1 MSDAYPSE
9 VWATD
14 GEVEQLDG
22 VTDPPTGLPYIAKG
36 VGPTSSPSYEVQYN
50 RRQQRANKVLEV
62 PGGGRVVA
70 DGDLSIGVFP
80 FDYTLGGTAKRFIG
94 ATNGSVA
101 DDDTSYVYIDSSNA
115 LQVVADGA
123 GWPGDPTSY
132 FPLAEV
138 TAADGS
144 ITTVRDVRGRGR
156 NAVVGALDG
165 RHTGE
170 LATNGGI
177 PMIFSAALTAGST
190 VSIHDGNAPFAYRV
204 IDAWSVAMSADGG
217 SWQLED
223 GANGITDTVTV
234 TATDRAIDRAGQID
248 DLYHEISADGTLRV
262 VGDGSSADVVVYVLA
277 VRVS

>member
-1 MSDAYPSE
+1 MSDVYPSE
-9 VWATD
+9 VWVTE

-70 DGDLSIGVFP
+70 DGDLSVGVFP
-80 FDYTLGGTAKRFIG
+80 FDYTLGGAAKRFLG
-94 ATNGSVA
+94 ATNESVL
-101 DDDTSYVYIDSSNA
+101 DDGTSYVYIDSSNA
-115 LQVVADGA
+115 LQVVADA
-123 GWPGDPTSY
+123 DGWPTDPTLY

-144 ITTVRDVRGRGR
+144 ITSVRDVRGRGR
-156 NAVVGALDG
+156 NTVVGALEG

-170 LATNGGI
+170 LGVNGGI
-177 PMIFSAALTAGST
+177 PMVFTAALVAGST

-204 IDAWSVAMSADGG
+204 VDAWSVAMSGDGG

-223 GANGITDTVTV
+223 GASAITDTVAV
-234 TATDRAIDRAGQID
+234 TATDGAIDRAGHID
-248 DLYHEISADGTLRV
+248 DAYHEIGAEGTLRV
-262 VGDGSSADVVVYVLA
+262 VGDGSIADVAVYILA

>member
-1 MSDAYPSE
+1 MYPSE

-14 GEVEQLDG
+14 AEVEQLDG
-22 VTDPPTGLPYIAKG
+22 VTDLPTGLPYIAKG

-62 PGGGRVVA
+62 SGGGRVVA

-80 FDYTLGGTAKRFIG
+80 FDYTLGGTGKRFIG
-94 ATNGSVA
+94 ATNESVA

-115 LQVVADGA
+115 LQIVADTA
-123 GWPGDPTSY
+123 GWPADPTSY

-138 TAADGS
+138 TAAGGS
-144 ITTVRDVRGRGR
+144 ITSIRDVRGRAR
-156 NAVVGALDG
+156 NAVVGVLDG
-165 RHTGE
+165 RYAGE

-177 PMIFSAALTAGST
+177 PMVFAASLTAGGT
-190 VSIHDGNAPFAYRV
+190 VLVHDDNAPFAYRV

-217 SWQLED
+217 SWQVED
-223 GANGITDTVTV
+223 GANAITGTVTV
-234 TATDRAIDRAGQID
+234 TATDGAIDRAGQID
-248 DLYHEISADGTLRV
+248 DAYHEIAAEGTLRV
-262 VGDGSSADVVVYVLA
+262 VGDGSIADVVVYILA